1 MRNFKSTLLNICCVI
16 IICFLVSEAQGQ
28 YCSAS
33 GGCDEYI
40 YGVQVGTINNTA
52 TVCNNYADY
61 TSSHS
66 TLMEIGTGYPITVV
80 TAVGGVPYSGYEG
93 DQCGIWVDWNQDGD
107 FYDLNETVYT
117 ASGYGLFTTT
127 IAPPV
132 GAVAGDT
139 RMRVRLMYT
148 GALSPCGT
156 TTYGEVEDYTITIA
170 PDDGDCDTITIG
182 TDSSIWA
189 YPMYTYYHDSRTQ
202 VIYLAGEIGSEG
214 AITALGLDVATM
226 PGQQMNDWTI
236 RMQHTTMSSYS
247 TASFESTGWTVVY
260 QGNESIGSTGW
271 RTFNFSTPFE
281 YNGSDNLLVDF
292 SHNNS
297 SYSTY
302 GMCKSSAPGG
312 TRSAYACSDSVYDD
326 PLDWSGTTSPTVS
339 GTTSIP
345 NVKLTICGNLL
356 SISGYVK
363 TADGVRIKGAIV
375 SASTGPNTVTD
386 ALGQY
391 TLTLPSPFSGTITP
405 AQTDWTFDS
414 RLYWEQT
421 SDLVAEDFT
430 GTYTVNYGGGNGTSF
445 SPYLIYNAAQLNAIG
460 AKAGDWGSNF
470 RLMDDIDLS
479 GYDGK
484 ETRPSFNRI
493 GYYINNGVDFVP
505 FVGVFDGAGHT
516 ISNFTFDSNC
526 GIDGVGIFGY
536 VNSSSAQIKNVKLTN
551 VDVNSTSNIG
561 TGGLVGL
568 MYSGAVSGCSVLGGV
583 VSGMHDVGGLV
594 GEMWGGTIS
603 SCGADEV
610 NVSAD
615 LWAGGL
621 VGSTY
626 TTVVISDCWAS
637 CTVSCKQEGGGLVGD
652 HGGAAIRCGA
662 GGNVSVNYTS
672 TLDRTVGGMFG
683 CNSGTMDY
691 CYATATVSG
700 NGADEIGGL
709 VGRGAGGRISNC
721 YALGAV
727 TGTYCVGGLIGVCW
741 DANVINCYSIGA
753 VNGTYYKGGLVGYD
767 PAGTSHVIGSFWDT
781 QTSGLTTSY
790 GGTGKTTVE
799 MQTEETFLAAGWD
812 FEIETTNG
820 NESIWYIRPDN
831 YPRLCWQAG
840 IKYGGGT
847 GAPDDPYLIYTAEQ
861 MNKIG
866 TDPNDWGKNFKLMA
880 DISLSAYSGSE
891 YNIIGRSSSPFQ
903 GDGPF
908 RGVFDGNYHSIS
920 GFSYSAYNDNYVGI
934 FGYVSDGTI
943 KNLQLVA
950 PSLTDAYYNDMKYVG
965 AIAGCAD
972 WADISGCSVIG
983 GTVEGEAYV
992 GGLVGLP
999 KASFIADCSASASVS
1014 GTSSVGGLIG
1024 AGSTFGGIANIK
1036 DCYARGN
1043 VTGDD
1048 CVGGFIGNSSDVVI
1062 VNCYSTGPVSGTTND
1077 ANVGGFS
1084 GYNVNQFP
1092 LEDNV
1097 IGCFWDVE
1105 SSSEPNSAAGTPLTT
1120 AQMYDQSTFI
1130 IAGWDFVGEMENGP
1144 SDDWAMPAGGGY
1156 PVLWYELPI
1165 APVLPTFS
1173 GGSGTAGD
1181 PYLIGT
1187 EAQLNSIGHNPRLM
1201 DRHFRLIS
1209 NLDLN
1214 GLKYYMIANRPYVFS
1229 GTFDGDNHTISN
1241 IEISSEVF
1249 SSRLGFIG
1257 YLYGTEAQIKN
1268 LTLYEPNLVAPLSW
1282 YIGSLT
1288 GVNENGTITNCHSVN
1303 ANVAGWMVVGGLVGI
1318 NYWYS
1323 TISGCS
1329 VTGDVSEND
1338 FMSPIFSGV
1347 GGLVGENSFWSEIEN
1362 SFAKCNV
1369 SGQECLGGLVGI
1381 NLIACILT
1389 NCYSQGTVTGTVELI
1404 GGLIGRNRA
1413 GTETNYC
1420 YSSSVVTG
1428 PAGTNAVGGF
1438 VGRMESGSE
1447 YYTACFWDS
1456 DINPDVN
1463 GIGNGSDPNVIGEST
1478 ANMQTESTFTD
1489 AGWDFV
1495 GETANGTDD
1504 IWDICEGANY
1514 PKLVWQIPVADF
1526 ICPDG
1531 VNMLDFAVLGLAWL
1545 SDPNDSNWNPACDI
1559 SEPNDDIINVLDLA
1573 VFTENWLADI

>member
-1 MRNFKSTLLNICCVI
+1 MRLLRNNSINICCVI
-16 IICFLVSEAQGQ
+16 IVCLLVSEAQGQ

-40 YGVQVGTINNTA
+40 YEVQVGTINNTA

-80 TAVGGVPYSGYEG
+80 TAVGDVPYSGYEG

-148 GALSPCGT
+148 GALNPCGT

-202 VIYLAGEIGSEG
+202 VIYLASEIGSEG

-247 TASFESTGWTVVY
+247 TASFESTDWTVVY

-292 SHNNS
+292 SYNNS

-312 TRSAYACSDSVYDD
+312 TRSAYACSDSGDGD

-345 NVKLTICGNLL
+345 NVKLTICGNPPPSTV

-430 GTYTVNYGGGNGTSF
+430 GTYTVNYGGGSGTSF

-484 ETRPSFNRI
+484 EGRPSFNRI
-493 GYYINNGVDFVP
+493 GYHIHLVDYVAFT
-505 FVGVFDGAGHT
+505 GVFDGAGHT
-516 ISNFTFDSNC
+516 ISNFTFDSNA
-526 GIDGVGIFGY
+526 GNDAVGIFGY
-536 VNSSSAQIKNVKLTN
+536 LGDSGAQIKNVKLTN
-551 VDVNSTSNIG
+551 VDINSTSNMGAGGIVGQIYRG
-561 TGGLVGL
+561 TVT
-568 MYSGAVSGCSVLGGV
+568 GCTVQDGT
-583 VSGMHDVGGLV
+583 VSGMYHVGGLV
-594 GEMWGGTIS
+594 GWNVEGVVSDCNAS
-603 SCGADEV
+603 SVVSGERMCGILIGENIGSVTNCSSKGSV
-610 NVSAD
+610 NVWD
-615 LWAGGL
+615 IIGGGL
-621 VGSTY
+621 VGSNFG
-626 TTVVISDCWAS
+626 TVES
-637 CTVSCKQEGGGLVGD
+637 CYSTANI
-652 HGGAAIRCGA
+652 HGTGI
-662 GGNVSVNYTS
+662 
-672 TLDRTVGGMFG
+672 
-683 CNSGTMDY
+683 
-691 CYATATVSG
+691 
-700 NGADEIGGL
+700 DEIGGL
-709 VGRGAGGRISNC
+709 VGRNLGIISNS
-721 YALGAV
+721 YAMGDVSGAYP
-727 TGTYCVGGLIGVCW
+727 T
-741 DANVINCYSIGA
+741 
-753 VNGTYYKGGLVGYD
+753 GGLVGLNWDGTITNCYSTGASNQ
-767 PAGTSHVIGSFWDT
+767 AGLIGRNIDGVITGSFWDK
-781 QTSGLTTSY
+781 QTSGRTWSD
-790 GGTGKTTVE
+790 GGTGKTTAE
-799 MQTEETFLAAGWD
+799 MQTEATFLGWD
-812 FEIETTNG
+812 FEIETVNG
-820 NESIWYIRPDN
+820 DESIWYIRPNN
-831 YPRLCWQAG
+831 YPRLCWEVG

-866 TDPNDWGKNFKLMA
+866 TQTEDWGKNFKLMA

-908 RGVFDGNYHSIS
+908 RGVFDGNYHGIS
-920 GFSYSAYNDNYVGI
+920 GFSFSRSNISYVGI

-965 AIAGCAD
+965 PIAGCAD
-972 WADISGCSVIG
+972 FADISGCSVIG

-999 KASFIADCSASASVS
+999 KASFIADCSSSASVS

-1024 AGSTFGGIANIK
+1024 AGSTFGGISNIK

-1092 LEDNV
+1092 VGDNV

-1105 SSSEPNSAAGTPLTT
+1105 SSSEPNSVVGTPLTT
-1120 AQMYDQSTFI
+1120 AQMYDQSTFT
-1130 IAGWDFVGEMENGP
+1130 IAGWDFVEETDNGG

-1156 PVLWYELPI
+1156 PILWYELPI
-1165 APVLPTFS
+1165 APALPTFS

-1201 DRHFRLIS
+1201 DKHFRVIS
-1209 NLDLN
+1209 DLDLS
-1214 GLKYYMIANRPYVFS
+1214 GTTFYMIADRPYAFT

-1282 YIGSLT
+1282 HIGSLT
-1288 GVNENGTITNCHSVN
+1288 GMNENGTITNCHSVN

-1347 GGLVGENSFWSEIEN
+1347 GGLVGENTFWSEIEN

-1369 SGQECLGGLVGI
+1369 SGQECLGGLVGT

-1389 NCYSQGTVTGTVELI
+1389 NCYSQGSVTGTGDYI
-1404 GGLIGRNRA
+1404 GGLIGRNRG
-1413 GTETNYC
+1413 GTQTNYC

-1428 PAGTNAVGGF
+1428 PAGTNGVGGF
-1438 VGRMESGSE
+1438 VGRMGTSDKE

-1456 DINPDVN
+1456 EINPGLP
-1463 GIGNGSDPNVIGEST
+1463 GIGNGIDPNVIGEST
-1478 ANMQTESTFTD
+1478 ANMQMASTFTS

-1495 GETANGTDD
+1495 DDWKICDGT
-1504 IWDICEGANY
+1504 NY
-1514 PKLVWQIPVADF
+1514 PKFAWQIPLLGDF
-1526 ICPDG
+1526 VCPDG
-1531 VNMLDFAVLGLAWL
+1531 VDFIDFAVLGSAWL
-1545 SDPNDSNWNPACDI
+1545 SDPNDGNWNPACDI
-1559 SEPNDDIINVLDLA
+1559 FDPNDNIIDELDLA
-1573 VFTENWLADI
+1573 AFTENWLAGM